1 MKELSKE
8 PLNLIIGGV
17 GGQGNVLMAQLVG
30 QALVQRGFTAS
41 VGDTYGVSQ
50 RGGPVASHVR
60 ISRNRSYGP
69 LIPAGHA
76 DVILT
81 LEPAEALRLLS
92 ELGSP
97 STVVVTNSR
106 PVYPPDVSS
115 GRATYPALEDLFGA
129 LKRYSAGCTVVD
141 ASSAALDMGDPIFT
155 NIVMLG
161 VLVGA
166 DVAPLERKDMAD
178 VLGDRFKGPVLERN
192 LEALDRGIELARATR
207 KVGEP

>member
-1 MKELSKE
+1 
-8 PLNLIIGGV
+8 
-17 GGQGNVLMAQLVG
+17 MAQLVG
-30 QALVQRGFTAS
+30 QALVQRGYTAS

-60 ISRNRSYGP
+60 VSRDRSYGP
-69 LIPAGHA
+69 LIPAGQA

-92 ELGSP
+92 ELGNP
-97 STVVVTNSR
+97 STVIVTNSR

-115 GRATYPALEDLFGA
+115 GRATYPATEDLFGA
-129 LKRYSAGCTVVD
+129 LKRYSSRCMVVD
-141 ASSAALDMGDPIFT
+141 ASAAALAMGDPIFT

-178 VLGDRFKGPVLERN
+178 VLAERFKGTVLERN
-192 LEALDRGIELARATR
+192 LAALDRGIELAREA
-207 KVGEP
+207 G